1 MSISRKELLEFTN
14 KFADKS
20 GSILQK
26 NYLKNFDIQKKLD
39 GSFVTNIDKE
49 IESLFRKLLK
59 RVTQVMVF

>member
-26 NYLKNFDIQKKLD
+26 NYLKNFDIQKKIGRILRHEYRQR
-39 GSFVTNIDKE
+39 N
-49 IESLFRKLLK
+49 
-59 RVTQVMVF
+59 